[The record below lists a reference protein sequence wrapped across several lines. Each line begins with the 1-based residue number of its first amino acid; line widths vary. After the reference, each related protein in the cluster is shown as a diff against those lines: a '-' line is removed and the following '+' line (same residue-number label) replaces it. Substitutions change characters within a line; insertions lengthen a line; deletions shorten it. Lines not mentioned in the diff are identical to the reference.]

1 MKGVEGLVKRGHR
14 CVAASSVKDCTKLRF
29 CFRFHKRSG
38 VFSTFL
44 SQFIEKTSFMQPD
57 CKLSVYAMLYSYR
70 GFVSV
75 STEMVG
81 AFFFSFPPLSVG
93 KIMSFPPNLA
103 RPRVR
108 CFSIFAFTSSPLGY
122 KSLSDSVIS
131 VKQKD
136 DLPSP
141 AKISRGGA
149 QKVPIPSRKTPPLGE
164 GFSCLGEGESSP
176 LSSPQV
182 FVYEWLIFRG
192 EG

>member
-1 MKGVEGLVKRGHR
+1 
-14 CVAASSVKDCTKLRF
+14 
-29 CFRFHKRSG
+29 
-38 VFSTFL
+38 
-44 SQFIEKTSFMQPD
+44 MQLD
-57 CKLSVYAMLYSYR
+57 CKLAVYAMLYSYR
-70 GFVSV
+70 GLVSV

-81 AFFFSFPPLSVG
+81 RFFLLSPLSVG

-108 CFSIFAFTSSPLGY
+108 CFSFFAFTSSPFGY
-122 KSLSDSVIS
+122 KCLFYSVIS
-131 VKQKD
+131 VK
-136 DLPSP
+136 
-141 AKISRGGA
+141 AKRRFAFTRKNIEGRA

-176 LSSPQV
+176 KSSPQV